1 MFINIS
7 YAMTYFIFDKV
18 ETHIC
23 SGTKRMLKSNEE
35 NIFYYIIQL
44 FSSKNAFVSFQHSF
58 LGWYEIIIRVR
69 TPIETEGP

>member
-35 NIFYYIIQL
+35 NIFYYIIQI
-44 FSSKNAFVSFQHSF
+44 FS
-58 LGWYEIIIRVR
+58 
-69 TPIETEGP
+69 